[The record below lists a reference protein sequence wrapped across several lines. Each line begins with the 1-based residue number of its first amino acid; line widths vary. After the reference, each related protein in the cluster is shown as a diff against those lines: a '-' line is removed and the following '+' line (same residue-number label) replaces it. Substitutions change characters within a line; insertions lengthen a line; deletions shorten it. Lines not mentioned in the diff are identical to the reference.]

1 MPELRFHNSALLL
14 IIGALTLAGCSSST
28 ELVNQWSN
36 PAYTSAS
43 FKRILVIAVTRQA
56 SVRRNFEDAFVAQL
70 KAAGVDAVPGYA
82 YMQEDGQVGEERLK
96 QAVAQA
102 GADAVIITRL
112 VKREQKTVVT
122 PGYLQPAP
130 GVGLYNWYSV
140 GWSGYYEPP
149 SVYQYD
155 VYTSETSLYDMVRN
169 QVVWSGTAQTAAPGN
184 MDKEIKNYA
193 EIMVAALKQKNLI

>member
-1 MPELRFHNSALLL
+1 MLQLRLRIATPLL
-14 IIGALTLAGCSSST
+14 IISALTLPGCSST
-28 ELVNQWSN
+28 ELINQWSN

-43 FKRILVIAVTRQA
+43 FKRILIIGVARQ
-56 SVRRNFEDAFVAQL
+56 SSIRRSFEDTFVAQL
-70 KAAGVDAVPGYA
+70 KANGVDAVPGYA
-82 YMQEDGQVGEERLK
+82 YIQEDGQVGEERLK
-96 QAVAQA
+96 QAVALA

-149 SVYQYD
+149 SVYQYE

-184 MDKEIKNYA
+184 IDKEITSYA
-193 EIMVAALKQKNLI
+193 EIMVNALKQKNLI